1 MSIWS
6 PFGTSDFPLYQPM
19 VGQKE
24 FYNIFRSFTR
34 TMKTAG
40 MATIFPLISKWGIG
54 KSRIGFE
61 VISEPLG
68 MDKGWI
74 INDDGEQKEVRIFK
88 PNFEDKVLPL
98 YIRYSQMCHQDLIG
112 DHWVAYGT
120 YTALSYLSKE
130 SDGSIQGKIM
140 ECIQDALSVVGFDR
154 EKLSKILEVGSVNLD
169 DLVID
174 RDKLDRL
181 TRNGID
187 YIKNFNI
194 EHILVVC
201 DELETAG
208 EIAKYGIEKDKE
220 LQSKIDGEAIQVI
233 TNAIKHED
241 PRKKYPEAAFILL
254 CSTVIGG
261 SIQGIGALDRRTEMY
276 EMLQN
281 SFADIS
287 DFTEYLNKKG
297 MIPEYP
303 EGIIEAAYTI
313 AGGNF
318 GWFNVIMHNV
328 DQKIEDET
336 VKKDTGFIFENIL
349 NSSNRF
355 KDSLIDKPAFDYIQ
369 CDDKFRQKI
378 KHALLK
384 QIPDKKASCSKEEI
398 KAMLESK
405 DIEGG
410 KLFKEF
416 YRVKLKKEDLGV
428 YLTKQGYKN
437 DIGDNFINNF
447 GGSFDLAVLLRSL
460 KTFSISVNENEF
472 IVGKEEETFLDQ
484 IRMLYPKEEVEE
496 AARYIYSYIIDKLQM
511 DEVKDAEYIGPNF
524 AYLSRLNKRYRVE
537 KDNFGYVPDTEKNKK
552 IEKLISERSKNKKD
566 EVKRI
571 LSGACRALELSY
583 PEESF
588 YDINGVDCVRTK
600 VENGPYL
607 DVHGDK
613 IVDIIWGKDEE
624 KLKDV
629 LLDNKLFKDKGHTIG
644 VHPVIV
650 ISDSVIGPEYTE
662 KFTREKYDGIG
673 KCLIFVNITRL
684 QKDILDAISLD
695 KEVLDIRE
703 NKNVITPMLRERIRK
718 VRDYLKNRATE
729 WFERIDNEGWV
740 LRPIIYKKHT
750 DDQIKVLSNAF
761 SKMLIHDLDFEEL
774 GSKKDYRLSDGEY
787 TELKMALRNVS
798 IGRINEGQGYKETGL
813 FIKEDENKFT
823 IDIPSCINRMLKFN
837 ANSNKAINEY
847 EDKFFFS
854 LVKEVKP
861 KKIIEQWILF
871 MISLNLLIRTQDGFI
886 GRISSY
892 ELNGMYSLVKKWL
905 EDDCKKEIE
914 SMKKVINGPYLKVLE
929 ENQIP
934 FYKVQL
940 QEAEKIKNSIKL
952 EILEERDKNIYAN
965 FKDVIS
971 KIEEFTALCDQ
982 VYDREMWNN
991 IKTYNPNIIKDIKI
1005 DDKEKPL
1012 WFRIRHIRLFIDYI
1026 NNLKVPAENSILE
1039 KITEVKNNCIYEG
1052 VMLPISPVTNILQKY
1067 CNELQNSTDYD
1078 KMTSTGTGTMVSY
1091 INTLAYRLK
1100 DGDFSGSAKRIEE
1113 ILEDCGLEQLD
1124 NNDLK
1129 WSNDSGIIGEYKN
1142 IYKNFKFIVDGY
1154 KKKAESE
1161 KWINYFSDAP
1171 ERLKDHVDVKNLNN
1185 CIKEIDLFVNG
1196 GFEQEIEDSESEMLS
1211 KPKPFLELLK
1221 KRIDDMYQRVGVVD
1235 GYKNNVMNLA
1245 KSKKNDFRDEV
1256 LISTID
1262 KIRHIEGKTP
1272 VSIEIR
1278 MDEYPKEKTY
1288 EETKK
1293 AMENKMSEL
1302 THEGETFFK
1311 TSSKT
1316 KKVTFSF
1323 YKEVIEKNGE
1333 IDWDNYS
1340 EEMKEL
1346 VDVKLIKIKIEV

>member
-6 PFGTSDFPLYQPM
+6 PFGTSDFPLNQPM

-98 YIRYSQMCHQDLIG
+98 YIRYSQMCHEDLIG
-112 DHWVAYGT
+112 DHWVAYST
-120 YTALSYLSKE
+120 YTALFYLSKE

-140 ECIQDALSVVGFDR
+140 ECIQDALLPMGFDR
-154 EKLSKILEVGSVNLD
+154 EKLSSILEVGSVNID

-174 RDKLDRL
+174 RDKLDKL
-181 TRNGID
+181 TRSGID
-187 YIKNFNI
+187 YIKKFNI

-241 PRKKYPEAAFILL
+241 PRKKYPEAAFLLL

-287 DFTEYLNKKG
+287 DFTEYLNKKE
-297 MIPEYP
+297 MIPKYP

-369 CDDKFRQKI
+369 CDDRFRQKI

-384 QIPDKKASCSKEEI
+384 QIPDKKASCSQEEI
-398 KAMLESK
+398 KAMIEAK

-437 DIGDNFINNF
+437 DVGDNFINSF

-496 AARYIYSYIIDKLQM
+496 AARYIYSYIIEKLEM

-537 KDNFGYVPDTEKNKK
+537 KDNFGYVPDTEKNKE
-552 IEKLISERSKNKKD
+552 IEKLITERSKNKKE
-566 EVKRI
+566 EVKRV

-588 YDINGVDCVRTK
+588 YAINGVDCVRTK

-613 IVDIIWGKDEE
+613 IVDIIWGKDEG

-629 LLDNKLFKDKGHTIG
+629 LLDNRLMKGG

-650 ISDSVIGPEYTE
+650 ISDSIISQEYTE
-662 KFTREKYDGIG
+662 KFVREKYEGIG
-673 KCLIFVNITRL
+673 KCLIFINITRL
-684 QKDILDAISLD
+684 QKDILEAISLD
-695 KEVLDIRE
+695 KDVLDIRE
-703 NKNVITPMLRERIRK
+703 NKNVITSTLRERVRK
-718 VRDYLKNRATE
+718 VRDYFKNRSNE
-729 WFERIDNEGWV
+729 WFERIDSEGWV

-750 DDQIKVLSNAF
+750 DDQIKILSNAF
-761 SKMLIHDLDFEEL
+761 KKMLIHDLDFEEL
-774 GSKKDYRLSDGEY
+774 GSKKGYRLSDGEY

-813 FIKEDENKFT
+813 FIKADENKFT
-823 IDIPSCINRMLKFN
+823 IDIPSCVNRMLKFN

-871 MISLNLLIRTQDGFI
+871 MTSLNLLIRTQEGFI

-892 ELNGMYSLVKKWL
+892 GLNGRYSLVKKWL
-905 EDDCKKEIE
+905 DDDCKKEIE
-914 SMKKVINGPYLKVLE
+914 SMKKVINGPYVDLLE
-929 ENQIP
+929 GQIAI
-934 FYKVQL
+934 YQEQL
-940 QEAEKIKNSIKL
+940 
-952 EILEERDKNIYAN
+952 DKA
-965 FKDVIS
+965 KTTIS
-971 KIEEFTALCDQ
+971 KINIEKLEYRTEKVVNDFRDILSYLE
-982 VYDREMWNN
+982 VFYDTCNKIYEKDCWNAEQTYKPN
-991 IKTYNPNIIKDIKI
+991 VIRKIKINDENEKLWYRIKHIHLFVEYIDKLKNGAVNEINKKIDEIKTQS
-1005 DDKEKPL
+1005 E
-1012 WFRIRHIRLFIDYI
+1012 
-1026 NNLKVPAENSILE
+1026 
-1039 KITEVKNNCIYEG
+1039 YEG
-1052 VMLPISPVTNILQKY
+1052 KRLPISPIKNILERY
-1067 CNELQNSTDYD
+1067 SNELKYSTDY
-1078 KMTSTGTGTMVSY
+1078 
-1091 INTLAYRLK
+1091 NTLNKSKLPTMLNYTDLLGYKLFQGKYIEAYERL
-1100 DGDFSGSAKRIEE
+1100 EE
-1113 ILEDCGLEQLD
+1113 ILNKCGLEQLD

-1161 KWINYFSDAP
+1161 KWVHYFSDAP
-1171 ERLKDHVDVKNLNN
+1171 ERLKDHIEVKNLNN
-1185 CIKEIDLFVNG
+1185 CIKEIDLFVSG
-1196 GFEQEIEDSESEMLS
+1196 GFEQEIEDSEGEMLS

-1245 KSKKNDFRDEV
+1245 KSKKNNFRDEV

-1262 KIRHIEGKTP
+1262 KIRNIEGKTP

-1293 AMENKMSEL
+1293 AMENKMNEL

>member
-6 PFGTSDFPLYQPM
+6 PFGTSDFPLNQPM
-19 VGQKE
+19 IGQKE
-24 FYNIFRSFTR
+24 FYNIFRSFTK

-112 DHWVAYGT
+112 DNWVAYGM
-120 YTALSYLSKE
+120 YIALSYLSKE

-154 EKLSKILEVGSVNLD
+154 EKLNYILEVDSVNLD
-169 DLVID
+169 DLVINK
-174 RDKLDRL
+174 DKLDKL

-187 YIKNFNI
+187 YIKKFNI
-194 EHILVVC
+194 EHILIVC

-208 EIAKYGIEKDKE
+208 EIAKYGIEQDKE

-241 PRKKYPEAAFILL
+241 PRKKYPEAVFLLL

-287 DFTEYLNKKG
+287 DFTEHLNKKG

-303 EGIIEAAYTI
+303 DRLIEAAYTI

-318 GWFNVIMHNV
+318 GWFNVIMNNV
-328 DQKIEDET
+328 DQKMEDET
-336 VKKDTGFIFENIL
+336 VKKDVGFIFENIL

-355 KDSLIDKPAFDYIQ
+355 QDSLIDKPAFDYIQ
-369 CDDKFRQKI
+369 CDDKFRQRI
-378 KHALLK
+378 KHVLLK
-384 QIPDKKASCSKEEI
+384 QIPDKKTEYSKEEI
-398 KAMLESK
+398 NAMLEAK
-405 DIEGG
+405 AEDGE

-416 YRVKLKKEDLGV
+416 YKIKLKKDDLGV
-428 YLTKQGYKN
+428 FLNSQGYKK
-437 DIGDNFINNF
+437 DIGDVFINSF

-472 IVGKEEETFLDQ
+472 IVGREEETFLDQ
-484 IRMLYPKEEVEE
+484 VRMLYPKEEVEE
-496 AARYIYSYIIDKLQM
+496 AARYIYSYIIDKLQIE
-511 DEVKDAEYIGPNF
+511 EVVEADYIGPNF

-537 KDNFGYVPDTEKNKK
+537 KDNFGYVPDTEKNKE
-552 IEKLISERSKNKKD
+552 IEKLIAERSKNKIE
-566 EVKRI
+566 EVKKV

-588 YDINGVDCVRTK
+588 YNINGVDCVRTK

-613 IVDIIWGKDEE
+613 VVDIVWGKDEE
-624 KLKDV
+624 KLKEA
-629 LLDNKLFKDKGHTIG
+629 LLDNTLIKDG

-650 ISDSVIGPEYTE
+650 ISDSVISQEYTD
-662 KFTREKYDGIG
+662 KFVKEKYEGIG
-673 KCLIFVNITRL
+673 KCLIFVNVTRL
-684 QKDILDAISLD
+684 QKDILEAMSLD
-695 KEVLDIRE
+695 KDDLDIRE
-703 NKNVITPMLRERIRK
+703 NKNMITPTLRERVRK
-718 VRDYLKNRATE
+718 IRDYFKLKSSE
-729 WFERIDNEGWV
+729 WFERLDNEGWI

-750 DDQIKVLSNAF
+750 DDQIKILSIAF
-761 SKMLIHDLDFEEL
+761 KKMLINNLDFEEL
-774 GSKKDYRLSDGEY
+774 GSKKDVKLTDAEY
-787 TELKMALRNVS
+787 TELKMVLRNVS
-798 IGRINEGQGYKETGL
+798 IGKINEGQGYKETGL
-813 FIKEDENKFT
+813 FIKEDENKFS
-823 IDIPSCINRMLKFN
+823 IDIPCCINRILKFN
-837 ANSNKAINEY
+837 ASSNKAINEY
-847 EDKFFFS
+847 ENKFFFS
-854 LVKEVKP
+854 LVKDVKP
-861 KKIIEQWILF
+861 KKVIDQWILF
-871 MISLNLLIRTQDGFI
+871 MSALNLLIKTQDGLI
-886 GRISSY
+886 ARISSY
-892 ELNGMYSLVKKWL
+892 ELDGRYSLVKKWL
-905 EDDCKKEIE
+905 DDDCKKEIE

-940 QEAEKIKNSIKL
+940 QEADKIKNSIKL
-952 EILEERDKNIYAN
+952 DALEETDKNNYLN
-965 FKDVIS
+965 FKEVIS
-971 KIEEFTALCDQ
+971 KIDEFSRLCYQ
-982 VYDREMWNN
+982 VYDKAMWNN
-991 IKTYNPNIIKDIKI
+991 IKTYNSNIIKDIKI

-1026 NNLKVPAENSILE
+1026 NNLKIPAENNIL
-1039 KITEVKNNCIYEG
+1039 KKVTEIKDNCIYEG

-1078 KMTSTGTGTMVSY
+1078 KMTSTGAGTMVSY
-1091 INTLAYRLK
+1091 INTLAYKLK
-1100 DGDFSGSAKRIEE
+1100 DGDFSGAAKRIEE

-1124 NNDLK
+1124 NNDLR
-1129 WSNDSGIIGEYKN
+1129 WSIDSGIIGKYKN
-1142 IYKNFKFIVDGY
+1142 IYKSFKFIVDGY
-1154 KKKAESE
+1154 KLIAESE
-1161 KWINYFSDAP
+1161 RWTSYFSDAP
-1171 ERLKDHVDVKNLNN
+1171 ESLKNHVEVKNLSNY
-1185 CIKEIDLFVNG
+1185 IKEINMFVNG
-1196 GFEQEIEDSESEMLS
+1196 GLEQDIEDNEGEMLG
-1211 KPKPFLELLK
+1211 KPKTFLELLK
-1221 KRIDDMYQRVGVVD
+1221 KEIDDMYQKVGVVG

-1245 KSKKNDFRDEV
+1245 KSKKNDLRDEV
-1256 LISTID
+1256 LIATID
-1262 KIRHIEGKTP
+1262 KINNIQGKSP

-1288 EETKK
+1288 GETKK
-1293 AMENKMSEL
+1293 AMGNKMNEL
-1302 THEGETFFK
+1302 YLEGETFFK
-1311 TSSKT
+1311 TSPKI
-1316 KKVTFSF
+1316 KKATFSF
-1323 YKEVIEKNGE
+1323 YKNVVEKNGD

>member
-6 PFGTSDFPLYQPM
+6 PFGTSDFPLNQPM

-54 KSRIGFE
+54 KSRIGFQ

-98 YIRYSQMCHQDLIG
+98 YIRYSQMCHEDLRG
-112 DHWVAYGT
+112 DDWVAYGT
-120 YTALSYLSKE
+120 YTALSYLSRE

-140 ECIQDALSVVGFDR
+140 ECIQDALLPMGFDR
-154 EKLSKILEVGSVNLD
+154 EKLSSILEVGNVNLD

-174 RDKLDRL
+174 RDKLDGL
-181 TRNGID
+181 TRSGID

-241 PRKKYPEAAFILL
+241 PRKKYPEAAFLLL

-303 EGIIEAAYTI
+303 EGIVEAAYTI

-378 KHALLK
+378 KHAILK
-384 QIPDKKASCSKEEI
+384 QIPDKKSSSSEDEI
-398 KAMLESK
+398 KAMLEAK
-405 DIEGG
+405 AEDGE

-416 YRVKLKKEDLGV
+416 YRVKLKKDDLGV
-428 YLTKQGYKN
+428 YLNSQGYKK
-437 DIGDNFINNF
+437 DVGDNFVNSF

-460 KTFSISVNENEF
+460 KTFSISVNDNEF
-472 IVGKEEETFLDQ
+472 IVGREEETFLDQ
-484 IRMLYPKEEVEE
+484 VRMLYPKEEVEE
-496 AARYIYSYIIDKLQM
+496 AARYIYSYIIEKLEM

-537 KDNFGYVPDTEKNKK
+537 KDNFGYVSDTEKNKA
-552 IEKLISERSKNKKD
+552 IEKLISERSKNKIE
-566 EVKRI
+566 EVKRV
-571 LSGACRALELSY
+571 LSGACRALELNY

-588 YDINGVDCVRTK
+588 YNINGVDCVRTK

-613 IVDIIWGKDEE
+613 IVDIVWGKDEE
-624 KLKDV
+624 KLKEV
-629 LLDNKLFKDKGHTIG
+629 LLDNRLIKDG

-650 ISDSVIGPEYTE
+650 ISDSVISQEYAE
-662 KFTREKYDGIG
+662 KFVREKYEGIG

-684 QKDILDAISLD
+684 QKNILEAMSID
-695 KEVLDIRE
+695 KDVLDIRE
-703 NKNVITPMLRERIRK
+703 NKNMITSIFREK
-718 VRDYLKNRATE
+718 VRKIRDNFKKNYTE
-729 WFERIDNEGWV
+729 WFEKLDSEGWI
-740 LRPIIYKKHT
+740 LRPIIYRKYT
-750 DDQIKVLSNAF
+750 DDQIKVLSTAF
-761 SKMLIHDLDFEEL
+761 KKMIIHDLDFEEL
-774 GSKKDYRLSDGEY
+774 GSKKEVRLIDAEY
-787 TELKMALRNVS
+787 TELRMILRYVS
-798 IGRINEGQGYKETGL
+798 IGRGNEGVGYKETGL
-813 FIKEDENKFT
+813 FMREDENKFS
-823 IDIPSCINRMLKFN
+823 INIPPCVNRILKFN
-837 ANSNKAINEY
+837 GNSNKSLKDY

-871 MISLNLLIRTQDGFI
+871 MTSLNLLIKTQDGFI

-892 ELNGMYSLVKKWL
+892 ELNGRYELVKKWL
-905 EDDCKKEIE
+905 DDDCKKEIE
-914 SMKKVINGPYLKVLE
+914 SMKKVINGPYITLLE
-929 ENQIP
+929 GQIVR
-934 FYKVQL
+934 YKEKL
-940 QEAEKIKNSIKL
+940 DNIKTIINKIDIEKLEYRTEKIKNDFKEIVTYLDYIYNLLNHIYEKDCWNAEKTYKPNVIRKIQINDENEKLWYRIKHIQLFVEYIHKLKSSAVSEISKKINEIDEKSQYEGIKL
-952 EILEERDKNIYAN
+952 PR
-965 FKDVIS
+965 S
-971 KIEEFTALCDQ
+971 
-982 VYDREMWNN
+982 
-991 IKTYNPNIIKDIKI
+991 
-1005 DDKEKPL
+1005 
-1012 WFRIRHIRLFIDYI
+1012 
-1026 NNLKVPAENSILE
+1026 
-1039 KITEVKNNCIYEG
+1039 
-1052 VMLPISPVTNILQKY
+1052 PIVNILKRY
-1067 CNELQNSTDYD
+1067 SNELKYSTDYD
-1078 KMTSTGTGTMVSY
+1078 TLSKSNLPAMLNYTDLLGYKLFEGRY
-1091 INTLAYRLK
+1091 IEAYERLE
-1100 DGDFSGSAKRIEE
+1100 RI
-1113 ILEDCGLEQLD
+1113 LNDCGLEQLD

-1129 WSNDSGIIGEYKN
+1129 WSNDSGVIGEYKN
-1142 IYKNFKFIVDGY
+1142 IYKSFKFIVDGY
-1154 KKKAESE
+1154 KKKEESE
-1161 KWINYFSDAP
+1161 KWVMYFSDAP
-1171 ERLKDHVDVKNLNN
+1171 ERLKNHTEVKNLNK
-1185 CIKEIDLFVNG
+1185 CIMEIDMFVNG
-1196 GFEQEIEDSESEMLS
+1196 GIEQEIEDNEQEMLS

-1221 KRIDDMYQRVGVVD
+1221 ESINNMYQNVGVVD
-1235 GYKNNVMNLA
+1235 GYKTNVMNLA
-1245 KSKKNDFRDEV
+1245 RTKKNECYDYL
-1256 LISTID
+1256 LIKTID
-1262 KIRHIEGKTP
+1262 KIRNAESKKP
-1272 VSIEIR
+1272 VSIEINGE
-1278 MDEYPKEKTY
+1278 EYPKEKTY

-1293 AMENKMSEL
+1293 AIETKMNEL
-1302 THEGETFFK
+1302 INEGESFFK
-1311 TSSKT
+1311 NSSKA

-1323 YKEVIEKNGE
+1323 FKEIVEKDGN
-1333 IDWDNYS
+1333 IDWDNYGD
-1340 EEMKEL
+1340 EMNEL
-1346 VDVKLIKIKIEV
+1346 IEVKLIKIKVEV